1 MIARHQPD
9 ATIGALRGLPG
20 LGMGEEFP
28 PRDQRDDDR
37 RSVSVTS
44 APLRTRIVV
53 GGRPVLRVGLR
64 GGVRRLCARLTDVH
78 PDGRSVLITAG
89 VVCPEPGSD
98 RVAVRLRPIVAPVEA
113 GHRLRV
119 AVSDADFPRL
129 MPLVEPEPFD
139 VTSVEVSVPALAED
153 DGAPM
158 VLPAVPVSVIE
169 PDNDLRISRDR
180 GSDEVEVVVTG
191 RVPEQ
196 VSPGGHRYRLASEL
210 RARVG
215 PAAPEAAVASGTQ
228 TGEVHLAGGDVVTAS
243 ATVRCT
249 QTAVSARAEV
259 STNGSV
265 VFARTWETVLVPECP
280 AVGGR

>member
-1 MIARHQPD
+1 
-9 ATIGALRGLPG
+9 
-20 LGMGEEFP
+20 
-28 PRDQRDDDR
+28 
-37 RSVSVTS
+37 
-44 APLRTRIVV
+44 
-53 GGRPVLRVGLR
+53 
-64 GGVRRLCARLTDVH
+64 
-78 PDGRSVLITAG
+78 
-89 VVCPEPGSD
+89 VCPEPGGD
-98 RVAVRLRPIVAPVEA
+98 RVVVRLRPIVAPVAA

-119 AVSDADFPRL
+119 AVGDADFPRL

-139 VTSVEVSVPALAED
+139 VTSVEVSVPALAEEV
-153 DGAPM
+153 GLP
-158 VLPAVPVSVIE
+158 VILPAVPVSAPE
-169 PDNDLRISRDR
+169 PGNDLRVSRDR

-228 TGEVHLAGGDVVTAS
+228 AGEVHLAGGEVVTAS

-259 STNGSV
+259 RTNGSV
-265 VFARTWETVLVPECP
+265 VFARTWETVLVPEWP
-280 AVGGR
+280 AVRGR